1 MKNYDELYADI
12 YEQLENNKE
21 VLIEIEI
28 KAEGV
33 TWQKDDIVLSS
44 GEIVSLDKYSKEL
57 TSDISDL
64 LSSLFEIMYN
74 ELSDSLNIS
83 YTVELKKNC
92 LLEIIGLTVSLYREM
107 SKMELVITATLLSSF
122 VTGFLGLGFYKAKK
136 ETENVKYAADKDVE
150 KATLELEKE
159 KVKLA
164 QLKVKE
170 RILNSSQ
177 QVYNFADRHK
187 KKLSEDLDTDNI
199 VTSKVKIKDRE
210 YENTPD
216 NDPEDEE
223 QSTGMSM

>member
-1 MKNYDELYADI
+1 MNYDEIYADI

-21 VLIEIEI
+21 ILIEISL

-33 TWQKDDIVLSS
+33 TWQKDDIVLFS
-44 GEIVSLDKYSKEL
+44 GEIMSLDKYSEEL
-57 TSDISDL
+57 NSDISDS
-64 LSSLFEIMYN
+64 LSSLFKIMYN
-74 ELSDSLNIS
+74 ELSDSPDIS

-107 SKMELVITATLLSSF
+107 SKMELVIVATLLSSF
-122 VTGFLGLGFYKAKK
+122 AAGFLGFGFYKTKK
-136 ETENVKYAADKDVE
+136 ETEKIKYTANKEIE
-150 KATLELEKE
+150 KVTLELEKE
-159 KVKLA
+159 KIKLA
-164 QLKVKE
+164 QLQIKE

-177 QVYNFADRHK
+177 KAYDLADRHK

-199 VTSKVKIKDRE
+199 VTSKIKINDCE

-223 QSTGMSM
+223 QRMSM

>member
-1 MKNYDELYADI
+1 MKNYDELYTDI

-164 QLKVKE
+164 QLKVEE
-170 RILNSSQ
+170 RIINSSQ
-177 QVYNFADRHK
+177 QVYNFPDRHK